1 MTTFDHLRAYIRE
14 QRKSGES
21 WDAIAKSFG
30 HSRITKGHVWKMYN
44 KGWEPDDP
52 ELRLILS
59 LPAFK
64 PMPICPVHGV
74 VHDYDCAT
82 HHVTKNRNP
91 KPRAPRIAI
100 RKDDMQ
106 SAARSI
112 VNHMTASDVDV
123 LIVELRDLLLG
134 ENPLDKKN
142 YREEE

>member
-30 HSRITKGHVWKMYN
+30 HSRITKGHVWKIYN

-74 VHDYDCAT
+74 VHDYDCRT
-82 HHVTKNRNP
+82 QVVKP
-91 KPRAPRIAI
+91 LPRARKSRPARIAI

-106 SAARSI
+106 SAANTITNNLSSGQVRLL
-112 VNHMTASDVDV
+112 VVK
-123 LIVELRDLLLG
+123 LLLKLK
-134 ENPLDKKN
+134 ENE
-142 YREEE
+142 R

>member
-74 VHDYDCAT
+74 VHDYDCQT
-82 HHVTKNRNP
+82 QVV
-91 KPRAPRIAI
+91 KPIRKPRARAPRIAI
-100 RKDDMQ
+100 RKDD
-106 SAARSI
+106 ARSAYHTMYKNLSEE
-112 VNHMTASDVDV
+112 VMN
-123 LIVELRDLLLG
+123 DL
-134 ENPLDKKN
+134 ENLFLWRRWA
-142 YREEE
+142 RENEKEQ